1 MQLIRRYLLN
11 NRIVLT
17 ANLAGQVTRYRS
29 VYQRNINV
37 YRNIDNVLQFE
48 VKNADEKAVSI
59 LNTYTP
65 KFKMWDENN
74 TLVAENIT
82 GDLTSLQFKSNT
94 AIEGV
99 ITSVKLDSGTVIA
112 YLI

>member
-74 TLVAENIT
+74 TLVAEKDGTIIE
-82 GDLTSLQFKSNT
+82 TSTPKLFFSNAKHERSRQFLNQIQK
-94 AIEGV
+94 
-99 ITSVKLDSGTVIA
+99 K
-112 YLI
+112 